1 MPGKSVE
8 NMMRTWWKSGKMP
21 LGTIHMP
28 QWQRR
33 PPLWVPRRTSERDW
47 IRVHC
52 HPLSIV
58 ATSNTPRMIGDA
70 LCQIKKGIGHTS
82 VSLRAQGHQTY
93 PKMMCFHNTK
103 SKFCSFDALLRVFQ
117 DLSSIVL
124 WQGPFRPWSKVSID
138 VERQQLETRST
149 RTKKKLTMVNHS

>member
-8 NMMRTWWKSGKMP
+8 NMMKIDESQQKCHWAPSTCLNGKE
-21 LGTIHMP
+21 GHCCEFHEG
-28 QWQRR
+28 
-33 PPLWVPRRTSERDW
+33 PRNVTGF
-47 IRVHC
+47 V
-52 HPLSIV
+52 SIV
-58 ATSNTPRMIGDA
+58 LATSNTPRMIGDA

-82 VSLRAQGHQTY
+82 MSLRAQGHQTY

-124 WQGPFRPWSKVSID
+124 WQGPFRP
-138 VERQQLETRST
+138 
-149 RTKKKLTMVNHS
+149 